1 MTITTCE
8 SSLIEQEIY
17 KLMVVDAHTHVRT
30 TIISIYIVWTPSL
43 FVWGLRLSKNHR
55 TGDQDFLV
63 KMMRGNPYR
72 RVYSKGGKHCFL
84 LMMYGFCSNNGVYLA
99 SLSFAMFIFFY
110 ILVRLLF
117 QIKSQ
122 PDLPYESVGYIK
134 RMQCCFAVH

>member
-17 KLMVVDAHTHVRT
+17 KLMVVDSHTHVRT

-63 KMMRGNPYR
+63 KIGGGGVIHIED
-72 RVYSKGGKHCFL
+72 VYSKGGKHCFL

-99 SLSFAMFIFFY
+99 SLSFAMFIFFISLWDCY
-110 ILVRLLF
+110 FKSNLSLIYHMKVLVT
-117 QIKSQ
+117 
-122 PDLPYESVGYIK
+122 
-134 RMQCCFAVH
+134 